1 MSTEPGLRPKRPR
14 KAARQKSFL
23 RGMINVNNGRST
35 FDCLIRDISPEGAR
49 LVFSST
55 VSIPD
60 AFDLYIPQK
69 EQTLSVRV
77 TWRHGDDVGVAFA
90 QPSAMGQLAGAD
102 DLTQRLIRLE
112 AEIAALKRALK
123 KMKIDYGPETDVA

>member
-77 TWRHGDDVGVAFA
+77 TWRHGDDVGVA

-123 KMKIDYGPETDVA
+123 KMKIDYGLETDVA

>member
-1 MSTEPGLRPKRPR
+1 MSTEPGLRPNRPR

-49 LVFSST
+49 LVFSSA

-77 TWRHGDDVGVAFA
+77 TWRHGEEIGVAFA
-90 QPSAMGQLAGAD
+90 EPSAMGQPAEAD
-102 DLTQRLIRLE
+102 DLAQRVIRLE
-112 AEIAALKRALK
+112 AEITALKRALK
-123 KMKIDYGPETDVA
+123 KMKADHGPETDVA